1 MHPAFSVIFFTT
13 SSGAGYGL
21 LFMLGM
27 FNAQMDKSLEATIG
41 ISCSGLAIILI
52 TAGLLSSTAHLGH
65 PERAWRAFS
74 QWRSSWLSREGVLAI
89 LTYIP
94 AIMLP
99 VSFYFPEDLAWKGWG
114 LIAAILSA
122 GTVICTGMIYASLKT
137 IRPWD
142 AWQVVPAYLS
152 IAMLGGV
159 LMVAFIAVIFDAYH
173 PIYSWSTM
181 GLAALVGF
189 IKISFW
195 RSADRN
201 KNRSTAATATGLGGA
216 SAKVSLLDSPTT
228 SENYI
233 MREMGFV
240 VARKYSKKLRKISG
254 YSLFVI
260 PALTAMLT
268 VMIEG
273 KAVIATL
280 ILCGIIAYSVGAII
294 ERWLF
299 FAEAKHVVTLYYG
312 VKSV

>member
-21 LFMLGM
+21 LIILGM
-27 FNAQMDKSLEATIG
+27 FNTQMDKSLEATVG
-41 ISCSGLAIILI
+41 ITCSGLAIILI
-52 TAGLLSSTAHLGH
+52 TAGLLSSSAHLGH

-74 QWRSSWLSREGVLAI
+74 QWRSSWLSREGVFAI

-99 VSFYFPEDLAWKGWG
+99 ISFYFPENLAWKGWG
-114 LIAAILSA
+114 LSTAILSA
-122 GTVICTGMIYASLKT
+122 GTVVCTGMIYASLKT
-137 IRPWD
+137 IRPWN
-142 AWQVVPAYLS
+142 AWQVVPAYLL
-152 IAMLGGV
+152 IGMLGGA
-159 LMVAFIAVIFDAYH
+159 LMASFIAVIFDAYR
-173 PIYSWSTM
+173 PVYSWTIV

-201 KNRSTAATATGLGGA
+201 KNRSTAATATGLGDS
-216 SAKVSLLDSPTT
+216 SAKVSLLDSPST

-240 VARKYSKKLRKISG
+240 VARKHSKKLRKISG

-260 PALTAMLT
+260 PALTGMLT
-268 VMIEG
+268 VPIEG
-273 KAVIATL
+273 KAAITLL
-280 ILCGIIAYSVGAII
+280 ILLSMVAYSAGALI

-312 VKSV
+312 ARSV